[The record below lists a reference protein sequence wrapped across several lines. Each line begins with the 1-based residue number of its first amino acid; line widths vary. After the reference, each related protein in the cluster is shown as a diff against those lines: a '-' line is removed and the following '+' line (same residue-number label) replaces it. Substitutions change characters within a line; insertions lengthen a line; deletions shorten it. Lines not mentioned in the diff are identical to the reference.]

1 MPVYIVD
8 RDTICLTNLEV
19 GNTVSRPQEY
29 VLAAHQLG
37 SQTALLKEG
46 MWKLQSEYF
55 LHVITPKKQ

>member
-1 MPVYIVD
+1 MPVYTVN
-8 RDTICLTNLEV
+8 RDTICLTNLAV
-19 GNTVSRPQEY
+19 GNTVSCPQEH

-55 LHVITPKKQ
+55 LHGITPKKQ